1 LPPATIDRGSRPYQ
15 DVAPTEAERLLA
27 EGATVLDVRS
37 PREYEE
43 LGHIP
48 GALLLPV
55 ELAVS
60 GPAVLPQN
68 GRPVLVICQH
78 GARSRQA
85 AALLAEA
92 GVVSVYNVTGGMS
105 RWTGPRESGKAEVT
119 GPSSWLLSNALV
131 APRGARTL
139 DVACGRGRH
148 ALLLASVGFPVRA
161 VDRDADGIV
170 ALERVARRLRLPLE
184 TAVLDLEAGS
194 QAANG
199 GVLLGD
205 EEWEMILVFNYLHRP
220 LFPALV
226 RALKP
231 GGVLLYETFT
241 REEVRRGRPTSPEH
255 LLELGE
261 LPGLVAP
268 LAVVRRREGEFDGRY
283 VASVVARKPA
293 LAPRRMA
300 ASHTADAA
308 KVPATPR
315 TQRRPA
321 ARAAS
326 ASRGRGKRTPGARK
340 R

>member
-1 LPPATIDRGSRPYQ
+1 M
-15 DVAPTEAERLLA
+15 
-27 EGATVLDVRS
+27 LDVRS

-55 ELAVS
+55 ELVAS
-60 GPAVLPQN
+60 GPAVLPED

-78 GARSRQA
+78 GVRSRQA

-92 GVVSVYNVTGGMS
+92 GVVSVHNVTGGMS
-105 RWTGPRESGKAEVT
+105 RWTRPREFGKAEPT

-148 ALLLASVGFPVRA
+148 ALLLASVGFLVRA
-161 VDRDADGIV
+161 VDRDAEGIA

-184 TAVLDLEAGS
+184 TAVLDLETGS
-194 QAANG
+194 HVGNG
-199 GVLLGD
+199 DAFLGN
-205 EEWEMILVFNYLHRP
+205 EEWELILVFNYLHRP

-241 REEVRRGRPTSPEH
+241 REQARRGRPTSPEH
-255 LLELGE
+255 LLEPGE

-268 LAVVRRREGEFDGRY
+268 LAVVRQREGEFDGRY

-293 LAPRRMA
+293 LAPGRRN
-300 ASHTADAA
+300 ASHRADAA
-308 KVPATPR
+308 KVAATPR

-326 ASRGRGKRTPGARK
+326 ASRGRGKRTPGAGK